1 MDENQKYAFNLA
13 VNDHNLVVTGQA
25 GTGTTF
31 LVRKLVEYM
40 RYTQNINVAI
50 VCSTGI
56 AATLE
61 YMRYTQN
68 KNVAIVCSTGIAATL
83 EYMRYTQNKNVA
95 MVCSTGIAATH
106 YENLNA

>member
-1 MDENQKYAFNLA
+1 
-13 VNDHNLVVTGQA
+13 
-25 GTGTTF
+25 
-31 LVRKLVEYM
+31 
-40 RYTQNINVAI
+40 
-50 VCSTGI
+50 
-56 AATLE
+56 
-61 YMRYTQN
+61 MRYTQN